1 MRISI
6 FCLDVTVLDESI
18 LPLYLQS
25 PDAKTII
32 LIRQTVCANISDISD
47 SQMNVLS
54 N

>member
-32 LIRQTVCANISDISD
+32 LSCQTVCANISDISD